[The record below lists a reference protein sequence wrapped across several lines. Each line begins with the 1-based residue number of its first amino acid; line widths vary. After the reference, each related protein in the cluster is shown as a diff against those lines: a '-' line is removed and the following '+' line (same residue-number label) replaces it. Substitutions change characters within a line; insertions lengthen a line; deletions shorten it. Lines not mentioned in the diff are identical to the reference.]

1 MNLSFSNI
9 FSGLLFG
16 SIGFSAFIYGKKRSE
31 WRPMVLGAAL
41 MGFPYLVTHTVWQ
54 YVIGVALTAALFL
67 FR

>member
-16 SIGFSAFIYGKKRSE
+16 SIGFSGFIYGKKRGE
-31 WRPMVLGAAL
+31 WKPMVIGAAL
-41 MGFPYLVTHTVWQ
+41 MGFPYLVANTVAQ
-54 YVIGVALTAALFL
+54 YVIGAVLTAALFL